1 MVHSDENDSES
12 FQNLPTAPTRV
23 VEEDVENTVKKSRA
37 SDVVFVQTWQAA
49 NSAAEA
55 ADALDI
61 AESSAMSRAAR
72 LRKAGVDLKKF
83 KPKPSFGRQVRDE
96 AYFAEL
102 SKLAAESFVDGEN
115 VLNEEDSES
124 SDV

>member
-1 MVHSDENDSES
+1 MTENEII
-12 FQNLPTAPTRV
+12 
-23 VEEDVENTVKKSRA
+23 VEENVDTTKKSRA
-37 SDVVFVQTWQAA
+37 SDVTFVQTWQAA

-55 ADALDI
+55 ADALNI

-115 VLNEEDSES
+115 VLNEEDSEP

>member
-1 MVHSDENDSES
+1 MTENEII
-12 FQNLPTAPTRV
+12 
-23 VEEDVENTVKKSRA
+23 VEEDVENTEKKSRA

-55 ADALDI
+55 ADALNI
-61 AESSAMSRAAR
+61 AASSAMSRAAR

-115 VLNEEDSES
+115 VLDEEDSES

>member
-1 MVHSDENDSES
+1 MTENEII
-12 FQNLPTAPTRV
+12 V
-23 VEEDVENTVKKSRA
+23 EDVDTTKKSRA
-37 SDVVFVQTWQAA
+37 SDSKFVQTWQAA

-55 ADALDI
+55 ADALSI

-72 LRKAGVDLKKF
+72 LRKAGVPLKKF
-83 KPKPSFGRQVRDE
+83 KPKPSFGRQVRDD

-102 SKLAAESFVDGEN
+102 AKLAGESFVDGEN
-115 VLNEEDSES
+115 VLSEEDSES

>member
-1 MVHSDENDSES
+1 MTENEII
-12 FQNLPTAPTRV
+12 V
-23 VEEDVENTVKKSRA
+23 EDVENTEKKSRA
-37 SDVVFVQTWQAA
+37 SDVMFVQTWQAA

-55 ADALDI
+55 ADALNI

-72 LRKAGVDLKKF
+72 LRKAGVPLKKF

-102 SKLAAESFVDGEN
+102 AKLAGESFVDGEN